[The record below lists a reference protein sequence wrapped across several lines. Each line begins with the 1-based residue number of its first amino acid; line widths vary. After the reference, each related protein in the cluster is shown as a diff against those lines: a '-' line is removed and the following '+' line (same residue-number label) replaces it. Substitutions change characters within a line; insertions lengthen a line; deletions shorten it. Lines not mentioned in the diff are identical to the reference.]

1 MAESKPQK
9 TAGRAEGPGVRAGDK
24 VVYAH
29 PDDQDKAVIEELR
42 AENER
47 LRAELAEAKADAKAR
62 PNTRPQPAEPS
73 FGLSEG
79 ERAEMET
86 LRHRREQG
94 DDVPDTVTSPFTGRE
109 RSIDQ
114 AK

>member
-1 MAESKPQK
+1 MANTPPSKATPP
-9 TAGRAEGPGVRAGDK
+9 A
-24 VVYAH
+24 
-29 PDDQDKAVIEELR
+29 DQPAPKDTEVQRLR

-47 LRAELAEAKADAKAR
+47 LRAELAEAKANAKAR
-62 PNTRPQPAEPS
+62 PNTRPQPQEPS

-86 LRHRREQG
+86 LRHRREAG

-109 RSIDQ
+109 RGIDE